1 MPSNQLIIISGP
13 SGVGKSSVVRRL
25 IERCELP
32 LELSVS
38 ATTRPPRT
46 GEIDGRDYDF
56 LTTAE
61 FLRRREQGDFLEC
74 AEVFGYGHWYGTLRE
89 TVASSLKQ
97 GKWLILE
104 IDVEGALQ
112 VLQQFPRAITVFIHP
127 GSPQELERRLR
138 GRNTESEPAIQRRL
152 EVARRELSFANQYRF
167 VVVNGELD
175 QAVNEICQLL
185 KSCGEPTDV

>member
-1 MPSNQLIIISGP
+1 MPLNQLIIISGP

-25 IERCELP
+25 VERCDLP
-32 LELSVS
+32 LELNVS
-38 ATTRPPRT
+38 ATTRQPRT
-46 GEIDGRDYDF
+46 GEIDGRDYHF
-56 LTTAE
+56 LTMAE
-61 FLRRREQGDFLEC
+61 FLRRRNQGDFLEC
-74 AEVFGYGHWYGTLRE
+74 AEVFGCGNWYGTLRE

-112 VLQQFPRAITVFIHP
+112 VLQLFPRAMTVFIHP

-152 EVARRELSFANQYRF
+152 EVARRELSFADQYRF
-167 VVVNGELD
+167 VVINGELD